1 MHNLSKSQ
9 FTKYLKCPKSL
20 WLYKHAPDLRSEI
33 DATQQAIMDQGTY
46 VGELAQ
52 ELFPGGETIEF
63 DYRNFGGMI
72 KRTREL
78 INSGVE
84 TIYEATF
91 SEKSVLVMVDIL
103 HLGEDGWE
111 LYEVK
116 SSTGV
121 KPYHLDDAAIQW
133 HVLEHAGLTL
143 SKAAIVVLNNQ
154 YRRSGDLDLDKL
166 FKVVDVT
173 DEVVERQPG
182 IPQILDTIQNNL
194 SSTEPG
200 ILIGSHCKENYDCEF
215 MGHCWSGVPSPSVL
229 DLYRMGG
236 EKRFE
241 LYHSGVVHL
250 EDIPY
255 DYKLN
260 ATQRLQVD
268 THKSGEPHIST
279 RALEQFLATIDY
291 PVSYLDFETFSDA
304 VPRFEGQNVYQQ
316 IPFQYSLH
324 IVEED
329 GAEPLHREFLAPE
342 GEDPRRLFAEALLRD
357 LPANG
362 SIVVYNQSFE
372 KRIIREVAKLFDDLS
387 DELLALNS
395 RVVDL
400 LIPFQ
405 SGAYY
410 HPDFNGSFSIKS
422 ILPALFP
429 DDKDLDYKGLVIQDG
444 SAASNQY
451 ARLHEVED
459 STERKRVRDGL
470 LRYCELDTLAMV
482 RIHGYIHQAA
492 ITNPPF
498 IQLSQTEHN
507 S

>member
-1 MHNLSKSQ
+1 MHSLSKSQ

-20 WLYKHAPDLRSEI
+20 WLYKHAPELRSEI
-33 DATQQAIMDQGTY
+33 DTTHQAIMDQGTY

-52 ELFPGGETIEF
+52 DLFPGGDAIEF
-63 DYRNFGGMI
+63 DHRNFRGMI
-72 KRTREL
+72 ERTREL
-78 INSGVE
+78 IDSGVK

-116 SSTGV
+116 SSTRV

-133 HVLEHAGLTL
+133 HVLEHAGLKL

-154 YRRSGDLDLDKL
+154 YVRRGDLDLRDL
-166 FKVVDVT
+166 FRVADVT
-173 DEVVERQPG
+173 DEVVERQSR
-182 IPQILDTIQNNL
+182 IPETLDTIQDDL
-194 SSTEPG
+194 SSAKPE
-200 ILIGSHCKENYDCEF
+200 ILIGSRCKENYDCEF

-229 DLYRMGG
+229 DLYRMNG
-236 EKRFE
+236 EKRFD

-255 DYKLN
+255 DHKLN
-260 ATQRLQVD
+260 TTQKLQVD
-268 THKSGEPHIST
+268 THKSGEPYINT

-291 PVSYLDFETFSDA
+291 PVSYLDFETFADA
-304 VPRFEGQNVYQQ
+304 VPRFEGQKVYQQ

-324 IVEED
+324 VVEKD

-357 LPANG
+357 LPATG

-387 DELLALNS
+387 DEMLALNN

-410 HPDFNGSFSIKS
+410 HPKFNGSFSIKS
-422 ILPALFP
+422 VLPALFP
-429 DDKDLDYKGLVIQDG
+429 DDKDLDYKELEIQNG

-459 STERKRVRDGL
+459 GAERERVRDEL

-482 RIHGYIHQAA
+482 RIYEHIQQA
-492 ITNPPF
+492 T
-498 IQLSQTEHN
+498 HN
-507 S
+507 RQ

>member
-20 WLYKHAPDLRSEI
+20 WLYKHAPELRSEI

-52 ELFPGGETIEF
+52 ELFPGGEVIEF

-72 KRTREL
+72 ERSREL
-78 INSGVE
+78 INSGAQ

-91 SEKSVLVMVDIL
+91 SENSVLVMVDIL
-103 HLGEDGWE
+103 HLGDDSWE

-121 KPYHLDDAAIQW
+121 RPYHLDDAAIQW
-133 HVLEHAGLTL
+133 HVLKHAGLKL

-154 YRRSGDLDLDKL
+154 YRRKGGLDLGAL
-166 FKVVDVT
+166 FKIEDVT
-173 DEVVERQPG
+173 HDVLERQTE
-182 IPQILDTIQNNL
+182 IPYILEEIQASL
-194 SSTEPG
+194 SSSKPD
-200 ILIGSHCKENYDCEF
+200 ILIGTRCKENYDCEF
-215 MGHCWSGVPSPSVL
+215 IDHCWDGVPSPSPL
-229 DLYRMGG
+229 DLYRMNG

-255 DYKLN
+255 DYKLT
-260 ATQRLQVD
+260 ATQKLQVD
-268 THKSGEPHIST
+268 THKSGEPYISK
-279 RALEQFLATIDY
+279 RALEQFLVTIEY

-304 VPRFEGQNVYQQ
+304 VPRFDGQKVYQQ

-324 IVEED
+324 IIDED

-357 LPANG
+357 LPATG

-387 DELLALNS
+387 DDLLALNS

-410 HPDFNGSFSIKS
+410 HPKFNGSFSIKS
-422 ILPALFP
+422 VLPALFP
-429 DDKDLDYKGLVIQDG
+429 DDNDLDYKALEIQNG
-444 SAASNQY
+444 SDASNQY
-451 ARLHEVED
+451 ARLHEVGD
-459 STERKRVRDGL
+459 KAERELVRSGL

-482 RIHGYIHQAA
+482 RIHERLVGL
-492 ITNPPF
+492 TN
-498 IQLSQTEHN
+498 QK
-507 S
+507 